1 MGDTEDGGAARR
13 DVASSGSA
21 ASASPAEFDDDDDDD
36 DDDNDDDDDDEEEEE
51 EEPVPAELPLESLVD
66 ARDGELAEEPEALLG
81 FGTTACCWSSICFGA
96 CFRCSRSTSVMPP
109 SPIEVQKLMA
119 NRLPAP
125 RDSESGH
132 PLVHGA
138 RVRLV
143 TGTCSSPSPSET
155 APRSS
160 VVGTDRGAVRAGP

>member
-1 MGDTEDGGAARR
+1 MEDCRLKKRR
-13 DVASSGSA
+13 QSNHDDDY
-21 ASASPAEFDDDDDDD
+21 DDDDDDD
-36 DDDNDDDDDDEEEEE
+36 DDDDEEEE